1 MTGERLHHAP
11 SIRRTNEFPPEIGWF
26 ANETQM
32 VLNPDVDHPTESN
45 DGILTS
51 STWRGISTSQ

>member
-11 SIRRTNEFPPEIGWF
+11 IIRRTNEFPPEIGWF

-32 VLNPDVDHPTESN
+32 VLNPDEGHLTEPN
-45 DGILTS
+45 AGILTS
-51 STWRGISTSQ
+51 ST

>member
-1 MTGERLHHAP
+1 MTGEKLHHAP
-11 SIRRTNEFPPEIGWF
+11 IIRRINEFSPEIGWF

-32 VLNPDVDHPTESN
+32 MLNPDEDHPTESN
-45 DGILTS
+45 AGILTS

>member
-1 MTGERLHHAP
+1 
-11 SIRRTNEFPPEIGWF
+11 
-26 ANETQM
+26 